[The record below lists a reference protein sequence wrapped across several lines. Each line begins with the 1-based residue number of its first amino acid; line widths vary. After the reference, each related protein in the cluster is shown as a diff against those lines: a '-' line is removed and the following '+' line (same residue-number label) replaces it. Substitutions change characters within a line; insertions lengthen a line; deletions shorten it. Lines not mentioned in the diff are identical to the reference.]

1 MTKPLT
7 VLKTVEDV
15 DNAPDGTVVETTSG
29 AIFAIVTQSMKG
41 YVKKRLPARVLRWG
55 EDLYPTVFEQ
65 VLKYLAQMKPAE
77 RENCHMAQCYVIG
90 HSEPFVLFRIDDGER
105 TAQLISKSGKL
116 IFPNL
121 DEVIPFLDLPRL
133 VWPGEEPQET
143 PVVSEW
149 VGRELCTAQDFEA
162 APVGTVIYDHC
173 GDYATATKR
182 GDDDWLYNGESYT
195 DHEISDYAMSS
206 SIGYFTVVA
215 VVEP

>member
-55 EDLYPTVFEQ
+55 EDLYPTVFER
-65 VLKYLAQMKPAE
+65 VLKSLAQMKPAE
-77 RENCHMAQCYVIG
+77 RENCHMAQCHVIG

-133 VWPGEEPQET
+133 VWPGKEPQET

-149 VGRELCTAQDFEA
+149 VGRELRTVQDFED
-162 APVGTVIYDHC
+162 APVSTVVVDSDEEGRDIAHKVSGNIWRYLHSGYSNKEMADLFGSRPFTVI
-173 GDYATATKR
+173 A
-182 GDDDWLYNGESYT
+182 
-195 DHEISDYAMSS
+195 
-206 SIGYFTVVA
+206 VA
-215 VVEP
+215 DNA

>member
-15 DNAPDGTVVETTSG
+15 DNTPDGTVVETTSG

-55 EDLYPTVFEQ
+55 EDLYPTVFER
-65 VLKYLAQMKPAE
+65 VLKSLAKMKPAE
-77 RENCHMAQCYVIG
+77 RENCHMAQCHVIG

-133 VWPGEEPQET
+133 VWPGKEPQET
-143 PVVSEW
+143 SDVSEW
-149 VGRELCTAQDFEA
+149 VGRELRTAQDFRD
-162 APVGTVIYDHC
+162 APEGTVAIDSYSGNRGLAMKHET
-173 GDYATATKR
+173 GLWDYETN
-182 GDDDWLYNGESYT
+182 DYT
-195 DHEISDYAMSS
+195 EFELAEMDVVTP
-206 SIGYFTVVA
+206 FTVIAVA
-215 VVEP
+215 ES

>member
-15 DNAPDGTVVETTSG
+15 DNVPDGTVVETTSG

-41 YVKKRLPARVLRWG
+41 SVKKRLPARVLRWG
-55 EDLYPTVFEQ
+55 KDLYPTVFER
-65 VLKYLAQMKPAE
+65 VLKSLAQMKPAE
-77 RENCHMAQCYVIG
+77 RENCHMAQCHVIG

-133 VWPGEEPQET
+133 VWPGKEPQET
-143 PVVSEW
+143 PAVSEW
-149 VGRELCTAQDFEA
+149 VGRYLYTEKDFRA
-162 APVGTVIYDHC
+162 APVGTVCTDVE
-173 GDYATATKR
+173 GDPALKTAE
-182 GDDDWLYNGESYT
+182 DSWSY
-195 DHEISDYAMSS
+195 
-206 SIGYFTVVA
+206 IGSTSADEHMQNEAGGPFTVIAVA
-215 VVEP
+215 ES